1 MNQGDLQL
9 SPAEAQKRAAGRRAA
24 ELVQDGQIVGIG
36 TGTTVRY
43 LIEALAER
51 IRGGMSMIG
60 IATSSGTEMLAHQLG
75 VPLLDL
81 DSSPG
86 PLDICIDGADEI
98 DPSLNLIKGLGAA
111 LLREKIVAAAALRF
125 VVVGDA
131 SKRVSR
137 LDERAPVPVAIFPF
151 GWTTTQARLASI
163 CPRAELRMRGGQP
176 VMTDDGLYIV
186 DCYFGPMS
194 DPRAVER
201 TLHDTV
207 GVAATGLFLH
217 WPAPITA
224 LVAREDLSVEELTRR
239 S

>member
-1 MNQGDLQL
+1 LVNQERQHL

-24 ELVQDGQIVGIG
+24 EYVQDGQIVGIG

-43 LIEALAER
+43 VIEALAER

-86 PLDICIDGADEI
+86 PLDLCIDGADEV

-111 LLREKIVAAAALRF
+111 LLREKIVAAAAQQF
-125 VVVGDA
+125 IVVADA
-131 SKRVSR
+131 SKRVR
-137 LDERAPVPVAIFPF
+137 QLGEKAPVPVAIFSF
-151 GWTTTQARLASI
+151 GWTTTQARLARLCS
-163 CPRAELRMRGGQP
+163 RADLRQRDGPP
-176 VMTDDGLYIV
+176 VVTDDGLYIV
-186 DCYFGPMS
+186 DCYFGPIA
-194 DPRAVER
+194 DPRALER

-207 GVAATGLFLH
+207 GVAATGLFLD

-224 LVAREDLSVEELTRR
+224 LIAREDLSVEVLTR
-239 S
+239 